1 LIAVKIERRSAM
13 KSRKLFSILL
23 LFPKTIGATLM
34 LIGIILHLSN
44 IESAGWV
51 LIVLGVC
58 LILVGTALRLQRA
71 RARRKVILVNIRSV

>member
-1 LIAVKIERRSAM
+1 MIAVKIEGRSAM
-13 KSRKLFSILL
+13 KSRKFSILL

-34 LIGIILHLSN
+34 LIGIILHPSH

-71 RARRKVILVNIRSV
+71 RARRKVI

>member
-1 LIAVKIERRSAM
+1 LIAVKIEGRSAM
-13 KSRKLFSILL
+13 KSRKFSILL

-34 LIGIILHLSN
+34 LIGIILHPSH